1 MKKKVIFI
9 IIIVGLVLSGIGI
22 GWTMKHPKQLPLNRI
37 HNESARL
44 RHQEQSK
51 DNIENILSDLESFC
65 FKRDRRFGDSVG
77 WTLGISW
84 TENDKAKW
92 ITLYDTGIEYEGY
105 IYTTKY
111 TEAYSE
117 YWTQLLSLFEDTS
130 EQLRTIGIYE
140 KTNDEMIQE
149 CLENNMWIVLV
160 EYHEMSDGTWQADD
174 HTYQYRLEISGRL
187 NNAEKDVS
195 YVYLSNIE
203 NISFEQAWKASG
215 LSSNMNDYF
224 DEQDAKLV
232 AMKTIEK

>member
-37 HNESARL
+37 HNESASL

-84 TENDKAKW
+84 SENDKAKW

-105 IYTTKY
+105 
-111 TEAYSE
+111 
-117 YWTQLLSLFEDTS
+117 W
-130 EQLRTIGIYE
+130 
-140 KTNDEMIQE
+140 
-149 CLENNMWIVLV
+149 C
-160 EYHEMSDGTWQADD
+160 
-174 HTYQYRLEISGRL
+174 
-187 NNAEKDVS
+187 
-195 YVYLSNIE
+195 
-203 NISFEQAWKASG
+203 
-215 LSSNMNDYF
+215 
-224 DEQDAKLV
+224 
-232 AMKTIEK
+232 